1 MNRRVLIVSL
11 CSIACAASAAAQS
24 AEPGMMERKLV
35 AELEARQLRE
45 VSPEPMLARTQ
56 LAVESKITTG
66 RPYSAEAT
74 TEFVQVLGDGNRIAR
89 KTTVR
94 IYRDGEGRTRREE
107 VGPDGTV
114 RSITIVDPVAEV
126 SYVVDPATRTA
137 HKSPL
142 KLAYPAL
149 SAAGPAATE
158 REAAAVAGK
167 IAVGSPA
174 EAGQVDDETKRRREV
189 ELMAQA
195 RGRGGLQT
203 ATRRPDGR
211 NTESLGQTL
220 IHGVL
225 AEGSRTTTVIPAGAI
240 GNEQQIVIVSEQWV
254 SPDLEI
260 LLMTKHSDPR
270 TGQTT
275 YSLSNITRGEPRPG
289 LFDVP
294 ADYTVQDL
302 IYKLRTR
309 TPGPV

>member
-1 MNRRVLIVSL
+1 
-11 CSIACAASAAAQS
+11 
-24 AEPGMMERKLV
+24 
-35 AELEARQLRE
+35 
-45 VSPEPMLARTQ
+45 MLARTQ

-89 KTTVR
+89 QTTVR

-107 VGPDGTV
+107 VGSDGTV
-114 RSITIVDPVAEV
+114 KSITIVDPVAEV
-126 SYVVDPATRTA
+126 SYVMDPATRTA

-149 SAAGPAATE
+149 SAGGRPATE

-167 IAVGSPA
+167 IVVGSPA
-174 EAGQVDDETKRRREV
+174 AAGQVDDETKRRREV
-189 ELMAQA
+189 ELTAQA
-195 RGRGGLQT
+195 RGRGGPQT
-203 ATRRPDGR
+203 AIKRPDDR

-220 IHGVL
+220 IDGVL
-225 AEGSRTTTVIPAGAI
+225 AEGSRATTVIPAGAI

-260 LLMTKHSDPR
+260 LLLTKHSDPR

-294 ADYTVQDL
+294 ADYTVQDQ
-302 IYKLRTR
+302 IYKLRMR
-309 TPGPV
+309 TPGPA

>member
-1 MNRRVLIVSL
+1 M
-11 CSIACAASAAAQS
+11 
-24 AEPGMMERKLV
+24 
-35 AELEARQLRE
+35 
-45 VSPEPMLARTQ
+45 
-56 LAVESKITTG
+56 
-66 RPYSAEAT
+66 
-74 TEFVQVLGDGNRIAR
+74 LGDGNRIAR

-126 SYVVDPATRTA
+126 SYVMDPATRTA

-149 SAAGPAATE
+149 SAAGRAATVQ
-158 REAAAVAGK
+158 AAAVAGK
-167 IAVGSPA
+167 IVVGSPA
-174 EAGQVDDETKRRREV
+174 EAGQVDDQTKRRREV
-189 ELMAQA
+189 ELMSQA
-195 RGRGGLQT
+195 RGRGGAQT
-203 ATRRPDGR
+203 ATKRPDDR

-220 IHGVL
+220 IDSVL

-275 YSLSNITRGEPRPG
+275 YSLSNITRGEPRQG

-294 ADYTVQDL
+294 ADYTVQDQ
-302 IYKLRTR
+302 IFKLRMR